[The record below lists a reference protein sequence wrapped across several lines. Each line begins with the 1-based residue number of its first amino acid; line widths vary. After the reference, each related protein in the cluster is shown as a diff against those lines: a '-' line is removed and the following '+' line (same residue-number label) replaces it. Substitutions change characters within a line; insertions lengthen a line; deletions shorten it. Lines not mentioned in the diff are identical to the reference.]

1 MNIERDLVED
11 DLPLSLVG
19 RSYLWSSLH
28 WILVKLFTF
37 YRTLSFC
44 RIDGFIGL
52 GNMIFVINFFFLR
65 FTETFLGV
73 GFSLI
78 A

>member
-19 RSYLWSSLH
+19 RSYLCSF
-28 WILVKLFTF
+28 LVKLFTF

-44 RIDGFIGL
+44 SIDGFIGL
-52 GNMIFVINFFFLR
+52 GNMIFVR
-65 FTETFLGV
+65 CGV
-73 GFSLI
+73 SLI
-78 A
+78 ARKWFSLELVLFG

>member
-44 RIDGFIGL
+44 SIDGFIGL
-52 GNMIFVINFFFLR
+52 GNMIFVR
-65 FTETFLGV
+65 CGV
-73 GFSLI
+73 SLI
-78 A
+78 ARKWFSLELVLFG